1 MFIKLY
7 VVSLFIF
14 LTINL
19 CWIGI
24 IAKNI
29 YAQQIGFLMADKI
42 RWGAVFVF
50 YALYILGLVFFAIM
64 PAFKQNSW
72 NIALLNGSLFGLVCY
87 ATYDLTNLATLKG
100 WPLKIVIYDLIW
112 GSIISAF
119 VSLLTFWIG
128 TFWKRFF

>member
-1 MFIKLY
+1 
-7 VVSLFIF
+7 
-14 LTINL
+14 
-19 CWIGI
+19 
-24 IAKNI
+24 
-29 YAQQIGFLMADKI
+29 MADKI